1 MQAVTNLILVSL
13 LGLFPQSEFTSFS
26 FCRDGLGGT
35 DEVQCVELDPSGK
48 GVFMLTYADA
58 DSLDVELQLSASG
71 TGKFIDL
78 LAETDYLAD
87 ADSYDSGREVLSLG
101 LKTLTLEG
109 PTGTREAVFYLATV
123 REAIEL
129 ATFLDRL
136 ITQEMLLLDIET
148 ALQFDRLGIPERL
161 DQIER
166 DLARDRLADA
176 RRLIPMLERLA
187 ADTRV
192 VNYARTTANRLKEEI
207 ETGN

>member
-1 MQAVTNLILVSL
+1 MTNLILVSL
-13 LGLFPQSEFTSFS
+13 LGLFLQSEFTSFS

-35 DEVQCVELDPSGK
+35 AEVQCVEVDPSGK
-48 GVFMLTYADA
+48 GVFMLTYAAA
-58 DSLDVELQLSASG
+58 DKVDVELQLSVSG

-87 ADSYDSGREVLSLG
+87 ADSYDSGREGLSLG

-109 PTGTREAVFYLATV
+109 PAGTREAVFYLATA

-129 ATFLDRL
+129 VTFFDRL

-148 ALQFDRLGIPERL
+148 ALQFDRLGIPKRL

-187 ADTRV
+187 ADTRI

-207 ETGN
+207 EAGN